1 MLGLKMSLDAVVGYI
16 SQVVIYV
23 LFSGTTADGR
33 LQAAQERRYRPSAV
47 CGLRSKGTAP
57 EYHTTWGRCP
67 HSSPSPEA
75 SSEPDRRRI
84 YPLPKMVRMPP

>member
-1 MLGLKMSLDAVVGYI
+1 MLGLKMSLDAVVGYV
-16 SQVVIYV
+16 SQVMIYV
-23 LFSGTTADGR
+23 LFSGTTADAR
-33 LQAAQERRYRPSAV
+33 LQAAQERHYRPSAV

-57 EYHTTWGRCP
+57 GYHTTWDRCP
-67 HSSPSPEA
+67 HFSPSSEA